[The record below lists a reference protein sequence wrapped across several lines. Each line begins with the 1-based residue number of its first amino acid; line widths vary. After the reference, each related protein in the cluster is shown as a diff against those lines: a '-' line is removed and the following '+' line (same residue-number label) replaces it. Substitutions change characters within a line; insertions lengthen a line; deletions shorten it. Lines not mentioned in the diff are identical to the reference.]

1 MYNAA
6 SFFFRVTF
14 SQYGKD
20 FGLATTP
27 VALLIPGDN
36 TPPF

>member
-6 SFFFRVTF
+6 SFLRVTL

-20 FGLATTP
+20 FGLAATP
-27 VALLIPGDN
+27 VALLIPGDS